1 MRRSSSRSCSLC
13 ARARAADPS
22 PAPLP
27 PLFPP
32 LLPLLPVALPR
43 PPARSPGIHH
53 AFSGRRAALVDREA
67 HTCTRPRRRLGRP
80 RLGSRRRLG
89 LGRVVRVRRL
99 LPRRACACARA
110 SLGTGTGTGVG
121 GSVWR
126 ERAARRVE
134 RAPRRRGRRSG
145 CVGRELARGADED
158 WAAVRRFLSLS
169 LVPSGSCSRGAKGGA
184 DGARLLVRA
193 PLASHALPL
202 PPLPFLC
209 PSLAFPPAPSSPLA
223 AIQPRPALALP
234 PRRTHRT
241 HPPTA
246 PASTPTRTTRRSSSS
261 TRRRRPA
268 VAAAPGGPRAAATAR
283 RRTRRTRT
291 RTVRLGA
298 RAALTLLALVFPPFS
313 LARRRPL
320 ERATERSLTPAP
332 PLSPLPPSL
341 SPARPPARRRE
352 RLPQR
357 LPRRGGRRPR
367 RRRRVRRRRRGG
379 VARER
384 AGRGPSWGRR
394 RRRRWGGRGRGGVER
409 RG

>member
-27 PLFPP
+27 PLVPP

-169 LVPSGSCSRGAKGGA
+169 LLFLRVH
-184 DGARLLVRA
+184 ARAGR
-193 PLASHALPL
+193 
-202 PPLPFLC
+202 
-209 PSLAFPPAPSSPLA
+209 
-223 AIQPRPALALP
+223 
-234 PRRTHRT
+234 
-241 HPPTA
+241 
-246 PASTPTRTTRRSSSS
+246 
-261 TRRRRPA
+261 
-268 VAAAPGGPRAAATAR
+268 
-283 RRTRRTRT
+283 
-291 RTVRLGA
+291 
-298 RAALTLLALVFPPFS
+298 RAALTVLASSF
-313 LARRRPL
+313 A
-320 ERATERSLTPAP
+320 
-332 PLSPLPPSL
+332 PLSPRTPCPFLLSLSFARRSPSL
-341 SPARPPARRRE
+341 LRPHRRSPQFNLALLSPSLPAAPTAPTN
-352 RLPQR
+352 PQR
-357 LPRRGGRRPR
+357 RPRPRRGRRGAPPPPLGVGGRRW
-367 RRRRVRRRRRGG
+367 RRRRG
-379 VARER
+379 ARGQR
-384 AGRGPSWGRR
+384 RQRG
-394 RRRRWGGRGRGGVER
+394 GGRGGPGLER
-409 RG
+409 CVWALGPLSLSSRSCSLLSPSPAVVPSSARLSGP